1 MKVPTTQLRGST
13 WFLRVTLPD
22 GKRHRIRLGP
32 STMSAEQLA
41 ATARAV
47 RAEFDRV
54 GLADVTPVLT
64 MDRWSERWLRARQR
78 RGLTSTGDDE
88 QRWRDWCGSLHKLD
102 VLTVARAD
110 VEAVVRALD
119 VAVEEERISWK
130 TAANVWGVVSRMC
143 RDMACS
149 KDPEIRVRAT
159 NPAEGVEPPDGGD
172 SAARVYLYPSEALSL
187 ISCDEVEPQWRA
199 LYTLAMYTGLRRGE
213 LDALLWS
220 DIEPTVVRV
229 FRASG
234 LDGKAK
240 KTKTKTARVVPIEAT
255 LAPLLEVLRAD
266 DGAHVCRAPLWQAP
280 QLRSHLAAAGV
291 SRAALFG
298 RGPGQRPITFHDLR
312 ATCATWMALRGDDP
326 LKIQRRMGHTSL
338 ATTQR
343 YIREAETLGD
353 VGAPFPS
360 IPDPFLVAVQ
370 AAVQDRE
377 PERGNTRMQRILSV
391 PNGIRTRDS
400 AVKHRPSEEVGP
412 LAIAG
417 DTMRNGALP
426 GLARTRP
433 TLAPFVG
440 DLERWELAELGATG
454 TRGES

>member
-1 MKVPTTQLRGST
+1 MSVPTTQLRGST

-32 STMSAEQLA
+32 STMSEEQLA

-64 MDRWSERWLRARQR
+64 MDKWSERWLRARKR

-88 QRWRDWCGSLHKLD
+88 QRWRDWCASLHMLD
-102 VLTVARAD
+102 VQAVSRAD
-110 VEAVVRALD
+110 IEAVVRGLD

-149 KDPEIRVRAT
+149 KDPDIRVRAT

-172 SAARVYLYPSEALSL
+172 SAARVYLYPTEALAL
-187 ISCDEVEPQWRA
+187 ISCDAIEPQWRA
-199 LYTLAMYTGLRRGE
+199 LYVLAMYTGLRRGE
-213 LDALLWS
+213 LDALLWA
-220 DIEPTVVRV
+220 DVDPTVVRV

-234 LDGKAK
+234 ETGKAK
-240 KTKTKTARVVPIEAT
+240 RTKTKATRVVPIEAT
-255 LAPLLEVLRAD
+255 LAPLLDVLRAD
-266 DGAHVCRAPLWQAP
+266 DAAHVCRAPLWQAP
-280 QLRSHLAAAGV
+280 QLRAHLAAAGV
-291 SRAALFG
+291 LRASLFA

-353 VGAPFPS
+353 VGAPFPP
-360 IPDPFLVAVQ
+360 IPESFLVAVQ
-370 AAVQDRE
+370 AAVQARE
-377 PERGNTRMQRILSV
+377 TERGNKRMQQLFSV
-391 PNGIRTRDS
+391 PNGIRTRS
-400 AVKHRPSEEVGP
+400 NTFIHRLSDEVGP
-412 LAIAG
+412 AVDSGDAG
-417 DTMRNGALP
+417 RLTASP
-426 GLARTRP
+426 GLDRGSLDPDGSFA
-433 TLAPFVG
+433 A
-440 DLERWELAELGATG
+440 LERAELDGE
-454 TRGES
+454 RGES